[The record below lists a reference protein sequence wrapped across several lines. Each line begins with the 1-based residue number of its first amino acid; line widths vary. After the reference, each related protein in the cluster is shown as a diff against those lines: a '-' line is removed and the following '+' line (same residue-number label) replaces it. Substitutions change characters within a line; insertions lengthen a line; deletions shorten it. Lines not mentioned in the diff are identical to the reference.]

1 MFRAHQVCSCEVKTA
16 ALCILKHCLHST
28 LLTAWWIFFPPHWV
42 LVIRG
47 EKHQH
52 ARAVTPGSVRP
63 QTWTVWDVFLWRGCP
78 QCFYQISLTVPNNLL
93 WHYLLLELFQHTSY
107 ACFQSIDFSSP
118 FVLLSRT
125 FDTLRNHPS
134 FYLFNHRGRVL
145 FRSPE
150 EEPSSVRNQQAL
162 PNPIRLRKLEHL
174 HWDWS
179 FHAAIVIEAR

>member
-1 MFRAHQVCSCEVKTA
+1 M
-16 ALCILKHCLHST
+16 
-28 LLTAWWIFFPPHWV
+28 

-47 EKHQH
+47 EKYWHAYAVMPVSRWHQTRN
-52 ARAVTPGSVRP
+52 A
-63 QTWTVWDVFLWRGCP
+63 WDVLLWRDCP
-78 QCFYQISLTVPNNLL
+78 QHFHQITLTVLHNVLAAGAVPAHFFMFAFNLL
-93 WHYLLLELFQHTSY
+93 IFFCLLISFLS
-107 ACFQSIDFSSP
+107 

-179 FHAAIVIEAR
+179 FHASIVIEARYDFVRRGSVRILPVLFVFLHRLLCR